1 MTEKQIQALSKMT
14 SNGSYEFSL
23 SRESGVICIKLVKV
37 RHWMLYWMLSYH
49 THDVHLYYNT
59 DISSYDSFILRH
71 MYNSYLL
78 RQLVI

>member
-1 MTEKQIQALSKMT
+1 MTEQQIQALSKMT
-14 SNGSYEFSL
+14 SDGSYEFSIGC
-23 SRESGVICIKLVKV
+23 ESGVICIKLVESG
-37 RHWMLYWMLSYH
+37 HWMLSYH

-78 RQLVI
+78 RQLAV

>member
-14 SNGSYEFSL
+14 SNGSYEFS
-23 SRESGVICIKLVKV
+23 RESGVICIKLVEAG
-37 RHWMLYWMLSYH
+37 HWMLSYH
-49 THDVHLYYNT
+49 DHDVHLYYNT

>member
-1 MTEKQIQALSKMT
+1 MTEQQIQALSKMT
-14 SNGSYEFSL
+14 SNGSYEFSMAH
-23 SRESGVICIKLVKV
+23 ESGVIWLHGWGVG
-37 RHWMLYWMLSYH
+37 HWMLSYH

>member
-1 MTEKQIQALSKMT
+1 MTEQQIQALSKMT
-14 SNGSYEFSL
+14 SNGSYEFSIGC
-23 SRESGVICIKLVKV
+23 ESGVICIKLVMV
-37 RHWMLYWMLSYH
+37 GHWMLSYH

>member
-14 SNGSYEFSL
+14 SNGSYEFS
-23 SRESGVICIKLVKV
+23 RESGVICIKLVMV
-37 RHWMLYWMLSYH
+37 GHWMLSYH
-49 THDVHLYYNT
+49 DHDVHLYYNT
-59 DISSYDSFILRH
+59 DISSYDSFTLRH